1 MSEPKKQDL
10 PAGRAVALRYGD
22 NAALARQSIKGNALN
37 NIGFF
42 NGRMKSELHKKQS
55 IERWKSS

>member
-22 NAALARQSIKGNALN
+22 NAAPVVVA
-37 NIGFF
+37 
-42 NGRMKSELHKKQS
+42 
-55 IERWKSS
+55 SSTR